1 MTCRTN
7 SIARHFHSHVASKLV
22 LLTITLLLVA
32 SDAVMATGPEDDLQS
47 SGTGFAV
54 SRQGHI
60 LTNYHVVDNCPSIR
74 VTADGE
80 QKELTVVATDKKHDL
95 AIVKLQG
102 PLSNVARFRKG
113 RTIRSGDSIVVVGF
127 PFHGVFPPEA
137 HVTTGTVTAMAG
149 PGDDT
154 RFLQITASVQPGNSG
169 GPVLDQSGHIVG
181 IAESKLNA
189 LAMALITRGI
199 PQNVNFAIKDE
210 MATLFLNSHGV
221 SYETAVSEKHVE
233 SAEIGEVAKQFTFSL
248 TCYSQKIDT
257 QRRALLET
265 ERRALN
271 EERQALARRSDQ
283 EAREFTLRF
292 EQEESARIARE
303 TVQHKEIAR
312 HAAERKGKREQA
324 KKEAALDVSVASERV
339 LHSIEE
345 ERARIARET
354 VQQKEVERH
363 AAEQKRER
371 EQAKKEAALDVP
383 VASER
388 VLHSTEEERAREA
401 KKQLER
407 QALNA
412 EPQRLEEARR
422 KGQAARARALSEEGE
437 LVRIAKEMAP
447 QIAPLPQVN
456 RPEATLKGFSS
467 GLSNPY
473 WARVQSIISSHWEP
487 PPVDMAG
494 QTYMMIVKFRLQRNG
509 AINDVVVQQS
519 SGNAYFDIA
528 GQRAVLRPRV
538 LPVFPADITE
548 PHQDLSMVFT
558 IGELGR

>member
-1 MTCRTN
+1 MTCRTS
-7 SIARHFHSHVASKLV
+7 SIARHSYPYIPSKLA
-22 LLTITLLLVA
+22 LLTMALLFVV
-32 SDAVMATGPEDDLQS
+32 SNAVMARDPENGPQS

-80 QKELTVVATDKKHDL
+80 QKELTIVATDKKHDL

-113 RTIRSGDSIVVVGF
+113 RTIRLGDSIVVVGF
-127 PFHGVFPPEA
+127 PFHGVFASEA

-181 IAESKLNA
+181 IVESKLNA

-233 SAEIGEVAKQFTFSL
+233 SAEIGEVAKQFTFPL

-292 EQEESARIARE
+292 EQEEPARIARE
-303 TVQHKEIAR
+303 TVQHKEIER

-324 KKEAALDVSVASERV
+324 KKEAVLDA
-339 LHSIEE
+339 
-345 ERARIARET
+345 
-354 VQQKEVERH
+354 
-363 AAEQKRER
+363 
-371 EQAKKEAALDVP
+371 P

-401 KKQLER
+401 KKQSER

-422 KGQAARARALSEEGE
+422 KGQAVRARALSEEGE

-519 SGNAYFDIA
+519 SGNAYFDMA
-528 GQRAVLRPRV
+528 GQRAVLQPRV